1 MIQRIAFLICI
12 IVIALFSYTGCTEE
26 TETYDLKYGYEYFPI
41 DSGHWVIYQVDSI
54 LYSTFLSQGVDT
66 IQLQIKEVFAQPFTD
81 NESRPAIT
89 IERYARYSDTIAWDK
104 IIPTVWYA
112 VKDSTKA
119 ERKEGE
125 LRFLNMVFPVQ
136 DGVKWWGNSYI
147 NTNQETTAVY
157 ANWHYQYEQMNTQHS
172 INGLTFENTV
182 TVLQHDYEDLVNK
195 VYSREVYAEGV
206 GMIEKERWLLQL
218 GSNDITSPL
227 PWPQRA
233 QRGSLVKMRV
243 IDYKH

>member
-1 MIQRIAFLICI
+1 MIQRIAIVACLFLLSIFI
-12 IVIALFSYTGCTEE
+12 YTGCTDE
-26 TETYDLKYGYEYFPI
+26 TEDIHLEYGYEYFPM

-54 LYSTFLSQGVDT
+54 LYSTFLSGGVDT
-66 IQLQIKEVFAQPFTD
+66 VQLQIKEVFAQPFID
-81 NESRPAIT
+81 NEGREAIT

-112 VKDSTKA
+112 AKDSTKA

-125 LRFLNMVFPVQ
+125 LRFMNMVFPVLE
-136 DGVKWWGNSYI
+136 GAKWNGNSYI
-147 NTNQETTAVY
+147 NTNQEATSVF
-157 ANWHYQYEQMNTQHS
+157 ANWQYQYELVNTPLT
-172 INGLTFENTV
+172 INGQSFDNTA
-182 TVLQHDYEDLVNK
+182 TVLQNDYEDLVNK
-195 VYSREVYAEGV
+195 IYSREVYAEGV